1 MPGYTWKA
9 KETNFT
15 RIPSEYGVIH
25 FHDDD
30 LTDGSGVCYSLRLR
44 PILNMRPKYTMPILG
59 GGTGAPYQLNAD
71 LHLMDWMEEKGY
83 QFDVETDEDLN
94 FEGVSLL
101 TPYRVVVTGSHPEY
115 WSGQMLEAMEAYL
128 TNGGWLR

>member
-1 MPGYTWKA
+1 MTGYNWKA

-15 RIPSEYGVIH
+15 MIPSEYGATH

-30 LTDGSGVCYSLRLR
+30 LTDGSGVCYSSRLR

-59 GGTGAPYQLNAD
+59 GGTGAPHQLNAD
-71 LHLMDWMEEKGY
+71 LHLTDWMETKGY
-83 QFDVETDEDLN
+83 QFDVATDEDLN

-101 TPYRVVVTGSHPEY
+101 
-115 WSGQMLEAMEAYL
+115 
-128 TNGGWLR
+128 